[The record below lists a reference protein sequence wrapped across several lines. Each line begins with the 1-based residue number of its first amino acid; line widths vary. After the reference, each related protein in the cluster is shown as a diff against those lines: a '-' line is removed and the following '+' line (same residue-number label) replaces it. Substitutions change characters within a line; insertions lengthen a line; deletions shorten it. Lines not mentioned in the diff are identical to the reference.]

1 MVFSLYTELEYE
13 ECVYILILGDQKIVL
28 ITQITPLGAQII
40 TTPPRRVF
48 VATLITRQAED
59 SVKYFA
65 DILRKIIQIVLHF
78 SGKTRKFNH
87 KIKTL

>member
-1 MVFSLYTELEYE
+1 MLFSLYTELEYE
-13 ECVYILILGDQKIVL
+13 ECVYILVLGDQKIVL

-40 TTPPRRVF
+40 TTPPRRAF
-48 VATLITRQAED
+48 FATLITRQAED

-65 DILRKIIQIVLHF
+65 DILRKFIQIVLHF
-78 SGKTRKFNH
+78 SSKTRKFNP

>member
-1 MVFSLYTELEYE
+1 MLFSLYTELEYE
-13 ECVYILILGDQKIVL
+13 ECFYILVLVDQKIVL
-28 ITQITPLGAQII
+28 ITQII

-65 DILRKIIQIVLHF
+65 DILRKIIQIVLHLL
-78 SGKTRKFNH
+78 SKTRKFNH